1 MIRMTCSA
9 CGAALRVDDHM
20 AGRQAKCPNC
30 DRPLTIPWKGT
41 ADAGGLSGGH
51 CISCGRSLPAGLTV
65 CDDCA
70 GGPGD
75 LSGGAGEPSMSRD
88 GAPVG
93 RTGLVIGVVMV
104 CAALLVVGVLLL
116 LLLGGDQ
123 DEGGGSAASNAAASG
138 EGRGQAPTSGG
149 PARGEQ
155 MPAPAT
161 QGPTGPVVLR
171 VEPGS
176 VTMDG
181 NPAKWAEREMI
192 LYPVL
197 PPRPFEGEPR
207 EMQQRFQLEQW
218 AASIED
224 AFAQRVGFAHDG
236 ESLFV
241 VFQMKEGIGER
252 FERTRRT
259 GALGYLYLDTD
270 GDTNTGLVKT
280 VHGKSGGF
288 DVCIWLPTGFAGGTG
303 RKTVPMA
310 AYEVS
315 RYETDGFEEVPD
327 GEKETHED
335 PEFIAFDGKCFEMRI
350 PFEQLGI
357 EPPTELG
364 VTFHSMTGF
373 NSDSQLIRLVM
384 E

>member
-1 MIRMTCSA
+1 MDSHT
-9 CGAALRVDDHM
+9 
-20 AGRQAKCPNC
+20 
-30 DRPLTIPWKGT
+30 
-41 ADAGGLSGGH
+41 
-51 CISCGRSLPAGLTV
+51 
-65 CDDCA
+65 
-70 GGPGD
+70 
-75 LSGGAGEPSMSRD
+75 
-88 GAPVG
+88 APVG
-93 RTGLVIGVVMV
+93 RTGLVIGLVMV

-138 EGRGQAPTSGG
+138 EGRGQARTSAG

-155 MPAPAT
+155 TPAPVA
-161 QGPTGPVVLR
+161 QGPSGPVVLR

-176 VTMDG
+176 VTIDRD
-181 NPAKWAEREMI
+181 PAKWAGRNML

-197 PPRPFEGEPR
+197 PARPFEGEPR
-207 EMQQRFQLEQW
+207 EMHQRLQLQQW
-218 AASIED
+218 AAAIED

-236 ESLFV
+236 ESLFI

-280 VHGKSGGF
+280 VHGKAGGF
-288 DVCIWLPTGFAGGTG
+288 DACLCSPTGFAGGTG
-303 RKTVPMA
+303 RETVPMA

-315 RYETDGFEEVPD
+315 LYQDDGFEEVPD
-327 GEKETHED
+327 GEKETHEN

-350 PFEQLGI
+350 PFKQLGI
-357 EPPTELG
+357 EPPTQLG
-364 VTFHSMTGF
+364 VTFHSMAGF
-373 NSDSQLIRLVM
+373 GNDSEVIRLAL